1 MYPLEFSIIICT
13 YNRAKILA
21 QCLTSLAEQS
31 FPKDSYEVIIVNNN
45 STDNTG
51 EVAQSYADIW
61 PFFKYTT
68 ENDRW
73 LSNARN
79 TGSKLANGDF
89 LIFLDDDVIVP
100 PAYLDRVYFVK
111 NNFGFK
117 CWGGIDIPHYETVKP
132 LWVKDSYLQFRLP
145 YPSFQQ
151 VNAKKKEC
159 VTGFSF
165 IIQKNLLFEMG
176 GFDPRVGM
184 KGDVV
189 GYGEE
194 TFLQHRLHEQAIPI
208 GYDPE
213 LKLYHHM
220 LPHKL
225 KLKWYFDAADALG
238 KSQAVFKREVTG
250 LPLYLLIIKTIF
262 EIFVVT
268 LVDLF
273 KSTFKFVFLKDYY
286 WQNWLIDSFKKI
298 YKRKRFL
305 KDLIQKPN

>member
-1 MYPLEFSIIICT
+1 M
-13 YNRAKILA
+13 
-21 QCLTSLAEQS
+21 SLSEQS
-31 FPKDSYEVIIVNNN
+31 FPKENYEIIIVNNN
-45 STDNTG
+45 STDNTE
-51 EVAQSYADIW
+51 EVAKFYATIW
-61 PFFKYTT
+61 PSFTYIT

-79 TGSKLANGDF
+79 TGSKLAKGEF

-100 PAYLDRVYFVK
+100 PEYLDRVSFVK
-111 NNFGFK
+111 NTYGFK
-117 CWGGIDIPHYETVKP
+117 CWGGIDIPHYETEKP
-132 LWVKDSYLQFRLP
+132 HWVKDNYLQFRLP
-145 YPSFQQ
+145 YQSFQQ

-165 IIQKNLLFEMG
+165 IIERNLLIEFG

-194 TFLQHRLHEQAIPI
+194 TYLQHQLHKKGIPV
-208 GYDPE
+208 GYDPA
-213 LKLYHHM
+213 LKVYHHM

-238 KSQAVFKREVTG
+238 KSQAVFKRDLKG
-250 LPLYLLIIKTIF
+250 LPLYFLIAKTLV
-262 EIFVVT
+262 ELCVVT
-268 LVDLF
+268 VLDVS
-273 KSTFKFVFLKDYY
+273 KSSLKFIFLKDFY
-286 WQNWLIDSFKKI
+286 WQNWLIESFKKI

-305 KDLIQKPN
+305 KDLIQKLN